1 MSSLT
6 KTVLDTCCRL
16 KSSMATIVM
25 HWEYKV
31 DYEALGQHRQ
41 TPVQEVL
48 WAGIEQAN
56 ASNHHSKV

>member
-1 MSSLT
+1 
-6 KTVLDTCCRL
+6 
-16 KSSMATIVM
+16 MATIVM